1 MVHVRSLNLVV
12 DKKGRLYFK
21 HVTSNLSLNA
31 YCIKITIYLYLY
43 IELRI
48 FNLPRLFYSFS
59 IYYPVIISYYDASR
73 SATSWVGS
81 LFSGVFMMA
90 GPLATIWIRKFGL
103 RSTIM
108 FGGLFACFGY
118 VGSALAENVE
128 TLLFTYGIVAG
139 FGCCLNYTAWF
150 IAISRS
156 FVRYKSLAL
165 SLSSVGVGIGV
176 FALGPFFNV
185 IIFEY
190 GLSSSFLISAGM
202 ALQLCVFGSLVFPVR
217 EISSKKVNNLE
228 EEHIVKLLPVKP
240 NEEIK
245 MDACEMCS
253 LTSYHEHEIINIKMT
268 TREAI
273 LNPSGLC
280 LHVANFLWM
289 GSTLII
295 YVMMRDYVNFVQLDE
310 YFLLS
315 FTVIGA
321 GDLIGRLSTGFVI
334 KITGVSSPVLM
345 VIASSLCFVSIISFS
360 TVENGV
366 QLLVQVALFG
376 ITYGFQNILVV
387 LVPATIFGEENLDLV
402 LGYTFFFSGLGLLML
417 TPIAGVIMDYFGTY
431 MAVLIFSSL
440 LQLLSSLFSFGS
452 YFFYNSK
459 KNAFV
464 KTVEGD
470 LF

>member
-1 MVHVRSLNLVV
+1 MKNNMHEVSVML
-12 DKKGRLYFK
+12 DMEQFK
-21 HVTSNLSLNA
+21 RPS
-31 YCIKITIYLYLY
+31 KITPLIKNDCKDVDGGWAWIILFAFTASN
-43 IELRI
+43 IVAAG
-48 FNLPRLFYSFS
+48 LFYSFS

-81 LFSGVFMMA
+81 LFSGVFMM
-90 GPLATIWIRKFGL
+90 
-103 RSTIM
+103 
-108 FGGLFACFGY
+108 
-118 VGSALAENVE
+118 
-128 TLLFTYGIVAG
+128 AG